1 MTAPSLSP
9 TPLPL
14 PLQAAIDKGVI
25 ASELQSGWVHQLDPF
40 LWQISGEVGLRWYG
54 LAYLF
59 GFICGYFLMRLMA
72 RRGRGGLPEPLI
84 ADYIVAI
91 VLGTMIGGRVGYAV
105 FYSRDLLTDFSSSFP
120 FWGVLRVW
128 EGGMASHG
136 GMIGITLAA
145 VWFARRH
152 KLDWMNLGDL
162 ATLGG
167 SIGVAAGRVANFMNG
182 ELYGRPVESAVS
194 WAVKFPSELF
204 LWMKHDLGKS
214 LTSQDPD
221 LLPRLSDVVTH
232 VGVSAAQW
240 GDWTSRLRSSQS
252 ARIEIQN
259 TIYRIIEGS
268 QNGNEAL
275 VQALQQVLTARH
287 PSQLYAGALEGI
299 LTFAVAMMFWRK
311 PRKPGVVGGVWV
323 ITYAIVRI
331 INESWRMPDAHIGLS
346 QLGLSRGQE
355 ISFFM
360 LFIGVAILIYALK
373 RPAEKVGGW
382 ASSAN
387 QG

>member
-1 MTAPSLSP
+1 MNEPALSA
-9 TPLPL
+9 TPAQL
-14 PLQAAIDKGVI
+14 PLQAAIDQGVI
-25 ASELQSGWVHQLDPF
+25 APELHEAWVHQLDPF

-59 GFICGYFLMRLMA
+59 GFICGYYLMRLMA
-72 RRGRGGLPEPLI
+72 RRGRGGLPEHLI
-84 ADYIVAI
+84 ADYLVAV
-91 VLGTMIGGRVGYAV
+91 VLGTMLGGRLGYAI
-105 FYSRDLLTDFSSSFP
+105 FYSQDLLTDFSASFP

-136 GMIGITLAA
+136 GIIGITLAG
-145 VWFARRH
+145 VWFARKH

-167 SIGVAAGRVANFMNG
+167 SIGVAAGRVANFING

-204 LWMKHDLGKS
+204 LWLKHDLGKP

-232 VGVSAAQW
+232 VGFSAEQW
-240 GDWTSRLRSSQS
+240 AELTARLRSGQG

-259 TIYRIIEGS
+259 VVYRIIEGS
-268 QNGNEAL
+268 QNGNEPL
-275 VQALQQVLTARH
+275 IQSLQQVLTARH
-287 PSQLYAGALEGI
+287 PSQLYASLLEG
-299 LTFAVAMMFWRK
+299 LFTFTVGMMFWRK
-311 PRKPGVVGGVWV
+311 PQKPGVIGGIWI

-331 INESWRMPDAHIGLS
+331 IDESWRMPDAHIGLS

-355 ISFFM
+355 ISIFM
-360 LFIGVAILIYALK
+360 LLIGMGVLLFALK
-373 RPAEKVGGW
+373 RPVAKVGGW
-382 ASSAN
+382 AKGAN
-387 QG
+387 